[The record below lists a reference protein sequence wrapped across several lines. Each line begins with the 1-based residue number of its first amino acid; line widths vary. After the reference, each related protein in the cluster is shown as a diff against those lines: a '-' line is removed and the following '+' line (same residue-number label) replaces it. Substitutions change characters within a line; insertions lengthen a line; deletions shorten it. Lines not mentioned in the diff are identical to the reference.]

1 MTGNQAKRNLAVLQ
15 PKQISD
21 KTSSTLVTA
30 VDRMCDQVEKGA
42 SPTRAAVK
50 VAKDMGMQ
58 REHVRLMCHGYNTGA
73 INTHRRE
80 GETFAEKFAA
90 LPLADADEAIEEVFP
105 DKPLPIVKTASVAPV
120 YARPMSAP
128 TQKVASVAD
137 TSPPADPKR
146 TSSHYMS
153 REYGLRDKRT
163 PYELAKEKL
172 AAFQAVRDEADNA
185 ERKSFLKLAAV
196 EDAYV
201 SVYGKK
207 PTAVGFLRKWAGDLY
222 GRPGEIIVDRLANRF
237 IQNSFERE
245 KYAAVAA
252 GTDRETFFGKHEP
265 RHPKHPVMLAIKEAM
280 DAFTDWLHRE
290 IELPKLALETFRD
303 IGKIYP
309 PAVVDKGYKQAKLL
323 PPGETHEAREEAQWQ
338 KRADLLSLAAGAAAA
353 KMTGKEGPKLPTDY
367 SKARLMVN
375 NPRHQATLRRLH
387 AEAMLNRLIQT
398 DDVVGSYNPQE
409 IADAWYELN
418 EASPGV
424 VNNVSLL
431 RANLRRQLQGNLT
444 PFEAKDL
451 VMSGIGAQT
460 NPIPVISGLDSPSGP
475 R

>member
-1 MTGNQAKRNLAVLQ
+1 
-15 PKQISD
+15 
-21 KTSSTLVTA
+21 
-30 VDRMCDQVEKGA
+30 
-42 SPTRAAVK
+42 
-50 VAKDMGMQ
+50 
-58 REHVRLMCHGYNTGA
+58 
-73 INTHRRE
+73 
-80 GETFAEKFAA
+80 
-90 LPLADADEAIEEVFP
+90 
-105 DKPLPIVKTASVAPV
+105 
-120 YARPMSAP
+120 
-128 TQKVASVAD
+128 
-137 TSPPADPKR
+137 
-146 TSSHYMS
+146 MS
-153 REYGLRDKRT
+153 REYGHRDNRT
-163 PYELAKEKL
+163 QYELAKEKL
-172 AAFQAVRDEADNA
+172 AAFHAVRAEADNA
-185 ERKSFLKLAAV
+185 ERKSFSKLAAV

-201 SVYGKK
+201 AVYGRK

-222 GRPGEIIVDRLANRF
+222 GRPGEIIVDRLADRF

-245 KYAAVAA
+245 KYAAAA
-252 GTDRETFFGKHEP
+252 ADRETFFGKQEP
-265 RHPKHPVMLAIKEAM
+265 RHPRHPVMLAIKEAT
-280 DAFTDWLHRE
+280 DSFTDWMQRE
-290 IELPKLALETFRD
+290 IALPKLALETFRD

-309 PAVVDKGYKQAKLL
+309 PASADKGYKQAKLL
-323 PPGETHEAREEAQWQ
+323 PPGETHEAREESQWQ
-338 KRADLLSLAAGAAAA
+338 KRADLLSMAAGAAAA
-353 KMTGKEGPKLPTDY
+353 KMTGKEGPKLPADY

-460 NPIPVISGLDSPSGP
+460 NPIPVIQGLDSPSGA